1 MTRLDTYRRVIVGGL
16 VTSIWGLLYAY
27 TLLSLEAGSAPMVW
41 FDSVLS
47 ACLLA
52 ALCLFVAVGVR
63 YVRFDSQKRYVPFVL
78 LLLVLLLVWLAVVNL
93 SLQVVFQS
101 GTYFTRTLP
110 LRLFVALPTSLLFFG
125 WLMSQ
130 KETDSREEELP
141 EPVMPIAA
149 QPEEQLER
157 ITVKRG
163 NAIEVLTLDEI
174 LYFQADGDY
183 VTIQSTKGRF
193 LKEQTMK
200 YFESHLDNTLFVRC
214 HRSYLVYVKAI
225 ERIELIEKQQQWLF
239 LTNGERLRTSPMGYK
254 LLKQRLGL

>member
-1 MTRLDTYRRVIVGGL
+1 MTRLDTYRRLIGGGL

-27 TLLSLEAGSAPMVW
+27 TLLSLEAGSTSLVW

-63 YVRFDSQKRYVPFVL
+63 YVRFDSQKRYIPFVL
-78 LLLVLLLVWLAVVNL
+78 LLLVLLLVWLAIVNL

-149 QPEEQLER
+149 QTEEQLER

-200 YFESHLDNTLFVRC
+200 YFESHLDNALFVRC

-225 ERIELIEKQQQWLF
+225 ERIELIEKQQQWFF

>member
-1 MTRLDTYRRVIVGGL
+1 MTKLDTYRRLIGGGL

-27 TLLSLEAGSAPMVW
+27 TLLSLEAGSTSLVW

-47 ACLLA
+47 ACLLT
-52 ALCLFVAVGVR
+52 ALCLVVAVGVR
-63 YVRFDSQKRYVPFVL
+63 YVRFDSQKRYIPFVL

-93 SLQVVFQS
+93 SLQVLFSS

-125 WLMSQ
+125 WLMRQ
-130 KETDSREEELP
+130 KETDCREEELP
-141 EPVMPIAA
+141 EPVAPVAA
-149 QPEEQLER
+149 RPEEQLER

-174 LYFQADGDY
+174 LYLQADGDY

>member
-1 MTRLDTYRRVIVGGL
+1 MTRLNTYRRVIVGGL

-27 TLLSLEAGSAPMVW
+27 TLLSLEAGSTSLVW
-41 FDSVLS
+41 LDSVLS

-52 ALCLFVAVGVR
+52 VLCLFVAVGVR
-63 YVRFDSQKRYVPFVL
+63 YVRFDSQKRYIPFVL

-130 KETDSREEELP
+130 KETDCREEELP
-141 EPVMPIAA
+141 EPVMPIVA

>member
-1 MTRLDTYRRVIVGGL
+1 MF
-16 VTSIWGLLYAY
+16 S
-27 TLLSLEAGSAPMVW
+27 
-41 FDSVLS
+41 
-47 ACLLA
+47 
-52 ALCLFVAVGVR
+52 
-63 YVRFDSQKRYVPFVL
+63 
-78 LLLVLLLVWLAVVNL
+78 
-93 SLQVVFQS
+93 
-101 GTYFTRTLP
+101 
-110 LRLFVALPTSLLFFG
+110 ALPTSLLFFG

-193 LKEQTMK
+193 
-200 YFESHLDNTLFVRC
+200 FERADDEVF
-214 HRSYLVYVKAI
+214 
-225 ERIELIEKQQQWLF
+225 
-239 LTNGERLRTSPMGYK
+239 
-254 LLKQRLGL
+254 

>member
-1 MTRLDTYRRVIVGGL
+1 VIVGGL

-27 TLLSLEAGSAPMVW
+27 TLLSLEAGSSSLVW

-52 ALCLFVAVGVR
+52 ILCLFVAVGVR
-63 YVRFDSQKRYVPFVL
+63 YVRFDSQKRYIPFVL

-101 GTYFTRTLP
+101 GIYFTRTLP

-125 WLMSQ
+125 WLMIQ
-130 KETDSREEELP
+130 KETDCREEELP
-141 EPVMPIAA
+141 EPVMPVAA

-174 LYFQADGDY
+174 FYFQADGDY

-200 YFESHLDNTLFVRC
+200 YFEAHLDNTLFVRC

-239 LTNGERLRTSPMGYK
+239 LTNGEHLRMSPMGYK

>member
-1 MTRLDTYRRVIVGGL
+1 MTRLDTYRRIIGGGL

-27 TLLSLEAGSAPMVW
+27 TLLSLEAGSTSLVW

-63 YVRFDSQKRYVPFVL
+63 YVRFDSQKRYIPFVL

-130 KETDSREEELP
+130 KETDCREEELP
-141 EPVMPIAA
+141 EPVMPIVA

>member
-1 MTRLDTYRRVIVGGL
+1 
-16 VTSIWGLLYAY
+16 
-27 TLLSLEAGSAPMVW
+27 
-41 FDSVLS
+41 
-47 ACLLA
+47 
-52 ALCLFVAVGVR
+52 
-63 YVRFDSQKRYVPFVL
+63 
-78 LLLVLLLVWLAVVNL
+78 
-93 SLQVVFQS
+93 
-101 GTYFTRTLP
+101 
-110 LRLFVALPTSLLFFG
+110 
-125 WLMSQ
+125 MSQ
-130 KETDSREEELP
+130 KETDCIEEELP
-141 EPVMPIAA
+141 EPVIPVTA

-163 NAIEVLTLDEI
+163 NPIEVLTLDEI

-200 YFESHLDNTLFVRC
+200 YFESHLDNALFVRC
-214 HRSYLVYVKAI
+214 HHSYLVYVKAI

>member
-1 MTRLDTYRRVIVGGL
+1 MI
-16 VTSIWGLLYAY
+16 
-27 TLLSLEAGSAPMVW
+27 
-41 FDSVLS
+41 
-47 ACLLA
+47 
-52 ALCLFVAVGVR
+52 
-63 YVRFDSQKRYVPFVL
+63 
-78 LLLVLLLVWLAVVNL
+78 
-93 SLQVVFQS
+93 
-101 GTYFTRTLP
+101 
-110 LRLFVALPTSLLFFG
+110 
-125 WLMSQ
+125 Q
-130 KETDSREEELP
+130 KETDCREEELP
-141 EPVMPIAA
+141 EPVIPVAA

-163 NAIEVLTLDEI
+163 NAIEVLTLYEI

-200 YFESHLDNTLFVRC
+200 YFESHLDNALFVRC